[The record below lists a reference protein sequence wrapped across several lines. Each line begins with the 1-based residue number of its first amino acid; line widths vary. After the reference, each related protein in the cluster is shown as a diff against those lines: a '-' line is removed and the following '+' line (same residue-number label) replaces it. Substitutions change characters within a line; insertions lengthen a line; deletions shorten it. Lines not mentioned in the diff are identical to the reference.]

1 MPKEKRTIKLV
12 NRLGLHV
19 RAATQLVKTAGQFDC
34 EVFIDREGF
43 EQVNGKSIMSVLT
56 LAAPKGAELTLTTTG
71 NQAQEAMEAI
81 TQLIHNRFGE
91 ED

>member
-1 MPKEKRTIKLV
+1 VKVQKILKIK

-19 RAATQLVKTAGQFDC
+19 RAVTQLVKTAEPFDC
-34 EVFIDREGF
+34 EIFIDREGF

-56 LAAPKGAELTLTTTG
+56 LAAPKGSKITVTTEGPDAEKALK
-71 NQAQEAMEAI
+71 AI
-81 TQLIHNRFGE
+81 EELINDNFGE